1 MDFQQGYKS
10 AVLLTLATRY
20 LENHSFL
27 LTYLMFEGFCLLFF
41 PVVMKTHN
49 RKSFSQ
55 HLFLSVSS
63 SAHIVEYS
71 LLCPFLLLC

>member
-27 LTYLMFEGFCLLFF
+27 LTY
-41 PVVMKTHN
+41 
-49 RKSFSQ
+49 
-55 HLFLSVSS
+55 
-63 SAHIVEYS
+63 
-71 LLCPFLLLC
+71 